1 MKAMQLIWPLLQRC
15 LCMYQH
21 ALCHIAFDFDKT
33 ALHVGPS
40 MLIGSRPSI
49 AKLLL
54 ILKIAQLAQQAFE
67 PQALIIQ
74 PCECNAKV
82 VFNVQDQCNRQE
94 TANQ

>member
-1 MKAMQLIWPLLQRC
+1 
-15 LCMYQH
+15 
-21 ALCHIAFDFDKT
+21 
-33 ALHVGPS
+33 

-67 PQALIIQ
+67 PQALIVQ

-82 VFNVQDQCNRQE
+82 VFNVQVQRKSSGSSKSMKSISTTHNLAQHSNDLSARYGIHCHYTPQGC
-94 TANQ
+94 